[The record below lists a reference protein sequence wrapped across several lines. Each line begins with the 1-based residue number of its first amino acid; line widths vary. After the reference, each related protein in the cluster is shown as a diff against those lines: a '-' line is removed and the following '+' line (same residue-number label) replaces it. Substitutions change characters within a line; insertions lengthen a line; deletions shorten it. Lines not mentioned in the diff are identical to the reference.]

1 MAEVDDETL
10 ATIQRH
16 IRQCKLQSSD
26 NKASFRDVMLSLG
39 KELDRDEVR
48 GLMAVIK
55 KEIEVINSK
64 SMEELKAEDEEDEE
78 GLVENEYDELSNS
91 FQKKLEGKKYI
102 SSLIAYGS
110 YGKGTHIMGQSNLNF
125 LLILKDMDQAEQ
137 ETAGAEIKE
146 IIQSIMNPLYEYLFD
161 LVVLFDHNVAT
172 LASFQKRMGPGFTAI
187 HGYSAGQC
195 TPLIGE
201 NPFAKLNL
209 ETEIKNSAKMILEDT
224 VQQFKQS
231 IADLR
236 NEGDATN
243 EDFAYLSS
251 EAIIDYALALI
262 YYHMKKIEHITKPDV
277 KECFA
282 SYFSKNKQFK
292 QFIPSVEHSFAYRL
306 GVSKIAD
313 SEITDDEIIEQCEK
327 LTKEIEIL
335 LS

>member
-1 MAEVDDETL
+1 MADVDDETL

-16 IRQCKLQSSD
+16 IRQCKLQSSG
-26 NKASFRDVMLSLG
+26 NKATFRDVMLSLG

-55 KEIEVINSK
+55 KEIAIINEK
-64 SMEELKAEDEEDEE
+64 SIEELKEEEDSDETN
-78 GLVENEYDELSNS
+78 LVENEYDELSSS
-91 FQKKLEGKKYI
+91 FQKELEGKSYV

-125 LLILKDMDQAEQ
+125 LLILKDMDQGEQ
-137 ETAGAEIKE
+137 ERVGSEIKAV
-146 IIQSIMNPLYEYLFD
+146 IQGIMNPLYEYLFD
-161 LVVLFDHNVAT
+161 LVVLFDHNVST

-195 TPLIGE
+195 KALIGT
-201 NPFAKLNL
+201 NPFLKLDL
-209 ETEIKNSAKMILEDT
+209 SSELKNSAKMILLDT
-224 VQQFKQS
+224 VEQFKQS

-236 NEGDATN
+236 NDKDAKT
-243 EDFAYLSS
+243 EDLAYLSS

-262 YYHMKKIEHITKPDV
+262 YYHLEKIEHVTKPDV
-277 KECFA
+277 KEVFPRL
-282 SYFSKNKQFK
+282 FRKHKILK

-313 SEITDDEIIEQCEK
+313 SEITDEEIIENAER
-327 LTKEIEIL
+327 LTEEITL
-335 LS
+335 LLK